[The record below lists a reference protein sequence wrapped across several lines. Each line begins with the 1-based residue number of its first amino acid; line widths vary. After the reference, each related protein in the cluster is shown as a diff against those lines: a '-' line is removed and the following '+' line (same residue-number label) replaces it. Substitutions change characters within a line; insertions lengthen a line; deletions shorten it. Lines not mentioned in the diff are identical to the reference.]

1 MKNER
6 ITGIR
11 ALVSATIVGAAISST
26 QATATTDPV
35 VANEVVIKLR
45 TGATLSPV
53 LAQHGLTQI
62 DQFGSRPIY
71 RLRVNAPQTVN
82 GAVNA
87 LRANTNVEYAEP
99 NYENETP
106 EGRRKYVYIVGGSS
120 SAYASQWAANAL
132 NLYPAQ
138 AAAIS
143 QNPNSPTVRVA
154 VLDTGID
161 ALHPAFMGKLIA
173 GRDFVDD
180 DNDPSEGGSTLDAGF
195 GHGTHVAGLVALSA
209 PEAKIMPL
217 RVLDAAGRGNV
228 WVLAEAIMHAVDP
241 DGDPSTDDG
250 AQIINLSLG
259 TNRPTRLL
267 NTAVELATCS
277 DDDDDE
283 DNDDYSDPGF
293 DADRER
299 CNVRHGSVVISAA
312 GNGGSAT
319 ERHYPAAERAEGALA
334 IAATQQNGSLAGF
347 SNRGPWI
354 DVAAPGNQIQSA
366 LPGGQWGTW
375 SGTSMAAP
383 LVAGVAALIKQ
394 ANPDWKP
401 VDVTKRIAERSAEIC
416 GTSIRRVDALAAVQD
431 YVPNSPSCP

>member
-1 MKNER
+1 MKNKR
-6 ITGIR
+6 NTGIR
-11 ALVSATIVGAAISST
+11 ALIG
-26 QATATTDPV
+26 ATAVFTALASAQAIASADPA

-45 TGATLSPV
+45 TGAALAPV
-53 LAQHGLTQI
+53 LTQYSLTQI

-71 RLRVNAPQTVN
+71 RLRVAAPQTVN
-82 GAVNA
+82 AAVNA
-87 LRANTNVEYAEP
+87 LRTNASVEYAEP

-106 EGRRKYVYIVGGSS
+106 EGRRKYVWTLGGSS
-120 SAYASQWAANAL
+120 STYALQWAANAL

-161 ALHPAFMGKLIA
+161 AMHPAFMGRLIA

-180 DNDPSEGGSTLDAGF
+180 DNDPSEGGSALDVGF
-195 GHGTHVAGLVALSA
+195 GHGTHVAGLITLSA

-217 RVLDAAGRGNV
+217 RVLDAAGRGNI

-241 DGDPSTDDG
+241 DGNPSTNDG
-250 AQIINLSLG
+250 AHILNLSLG
-259 TNRPTRLL
+259 TNLPTRLL

-283 DNDDYSDPGF
+283 DDDDYSDSGF

-299 CNVRHGSVVISAA
+299 CNVQHGSVVISAA
-312 GNGGSAT
+312 GNSGSAT

-334 IAATQQNGSLAGF
+334 VGATQQNGTFASF

-383 LVAGVAALIKQ
+383 LVAGVAALLKQ

-401 VDVTKRIAERSAEIC
+401 VDVTKRIAERSAEMC
-416 GTSIRRVDALAAVQD
+416 GTTTRRVDALAAVQD
-431 YVPNSPSCP
+431 YVPTSPSCP

>member
-1 MKNER
+1 MKKIR
-6 ITGIR
+6 KAGIR
-11 ALVSATIVGAAISST
+11 ASIGATLVGTALTCT
-26 QATATTDPV
+26 QAIASTDPA

-45 TGATLSPV
+45 TGAALAPV

-71 RLRVNAPQTVN
+71 RLGVSLPQTVN
-82 GAVNA
+82 GAINA
-87 LRANTNVEYAEP
+87 LRANASVEYAEP
-99 NYENETP
+99 NYQNETP
-106 EGRRKYVYIVGGSS
+106 EGRRRYVWAVGGSS
-120 SAYASQWAANAL
+120 STYASQWASNAL

-138 AAAIS
+138 AAAIA
-143 QNPNSPTVRVA
+143 QNPNSPAVRVA

-161 ALHPAFMGKLIA
+161 TAHPAFVGRLVA

-180 DNDPSEGGSTLDAGF
+180 DNDPSEGGSALDAGF

-250 AQIINLSLG
+250 AHILNLSLG

-283 DNDDYSDPGF
+283 DDDDYSDSGF
-293 DADRER
+293 DADRAR

-312 GNGGSAT
+312 GNSGSAT
-319 ERHYPAAERAEGALA
+319 KRHYPAAERAEGA
-334 IAATQQNGSLAGF
+334 ISVAATQQNGTLASF
-347 SNRGPWI
+347 SNSGAWI
-354 DVAAPGNQIQSA
+354 DVAAPGNQIHSL

-383 LVAGVAALIKQ
+383 LVAGVAALLKQ

-401 VDVTKRIAERSAEIC
+401 ADVTKRIAERSASMC
-416 GTSIRRVDALAAVQD
+416 GTGIRSVDALAAVQD
-431 YVPNSPSCP
+431 YVPVDPVCR

>member
-1 MKNER
+1 MKHRKNPNTR
-6 ITGIR
+6 WF
-11 ALVSATIVGAAISST
+11 AAAWAAAAVFASSNT
-26 QATATTDPV
+26 FAADPA
-35 VANEVVIKLR
+35 VAGEVVIKLR
-45 TGATLSPV
+45 TGAPLAPV
-53 LAQHGLTQI
+53 LATHGLTLV

-71 RLRVNAPQTVN
+71 RLRIGSSQTVST
-82 GAVNA
+82 AVSA
-87 LRANTNVEYAEP
+87 LRANANVEFAEP

-106 EGRRKYVYIVGGSS
+106 EGRRRYVWAVGGSS
-120 SAYASQWAANAL
+120 STYASQWAATAM

-143 QNPNSPTVRVA
+143 QNPSSPIVRVA

-161 ALHPAFMGKLIA
+161 AMHPAFMGKLIA
-173 GRDFVDD
+173 GRDFVDN

-283 DNDDYSDPGF
+283 HDDDYSDSGF

-312 GNGGSAT
+312 GNSGSAT

-334 IAATQQNGSLAGF
+334 ITATQQNGKLASF
-347 SNRGPWI
+347 SNHGPWI

-383 LVAGVAALIKQ
+383 LVTGVAALIKQ

-401 VDVTKRIAERSAEIC
+401 VDITKRIAERSAEIC